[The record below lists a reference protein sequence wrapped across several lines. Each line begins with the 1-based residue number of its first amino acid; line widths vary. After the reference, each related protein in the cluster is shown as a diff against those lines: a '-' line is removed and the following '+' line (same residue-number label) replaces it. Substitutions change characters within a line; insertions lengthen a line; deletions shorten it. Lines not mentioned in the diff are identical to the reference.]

1 MPLPTGGAWPPPEL
15 RCVFDKLTVWS
26 AWYSGDPDQLSAV
39 YGGQNGYDPSGS
51 GFFASQQGGFKAKA
65 ARAFQR
71 WFWGQRPPQG
81 ERRTKLHVPLAS
93 DIAATSA
100 DLLFSEPPSIT
111 VEDTATQDRLDE
123 LVDDGMHA
131 TLLEAAEIDA
141 ALGGVYLRV
150 VWDQALDDHPWL
162 SSVHPDAAVPEWR
175 WGRLVAVTFWR
186 VIAADG
192 EKVVRHLERH
202 EPGAILH
209 GVYEGDG
216 DTLGRRVPLTE
227 YADTAA
233 LAEVLT
239 DGDTIATGITALTA
253 EYVPNMRPNRVWRN
267 TPAAAHLGRADI
279 QGSEPLLDALDETY
293 TSWMRDIRLAK
304 GRLIVPSVYLQSQGR
319 GQGATFDADQ
329 ELFTGLEML
338 PQQGAGPGITVNQFA
353 IRVDE
358 HERTSRAIVAQVL
371 RAAGYATQTFGE
383 TGDVAQTATEV
394 TARERRSYVTRDRKI
409 VYWRPA
415 LTRMLQ
421 VLLAID
427 AAVFGSKVDA
437 EERPDLA
444 FGDGVS
450 EDPKSVAET
459 LALLTQAEAISTELK
474 VRMQHPDWDDD
485 QVGEEV
491 QRIRDDTGAA
501 VPDPT
506 SFGGQP
512 ADHPGPMTPNGQA
525 PDGPMADRPV
535 G

>member
-1 MPLPTGGAWPPPEL
+1 VPLPAGGAWPPPEL
-15 RCVFDKLTVWS
+15 RCVVDKLAVWS
-26 AWYSGDPDQLSAV
+26 AWYCGEPDQLAAV
-39 YGGQNGYDPSGS
+39 YGGQTGHDPSGT
-51 GFFASQQGGFKAKA
+51 GFFASQTGGFKATVG
-65 ARAFQR
+65 RAVQR

-111 VEDTATQDRLDE
+111 VDDPATQVRLDE
-123 LVDDGMHA
+123 LVDDGVHA

-150 VWDQALDDHPWL
+150 CWDRELADRPWL
-162 SSVHPDAAVPEWR
+162 SAVHPDAAVPQWR

-186 VIAADG
+186 VLATSG
-192 EKVVRHLERH
+192 ETVVRHLERH

-209 GVYEGDG
+209 GVYEGDA

-227 YADTAA
+227 YPDTAA
-233 LAEVLT
+233 LAEALT
-239 DGDTIATGITALTA
+239 DGDTIATGITDLTA
-253 EYVPNMRPNRVWRN
+253 EYVPNMRPNRVWRS
-267 TPAAAHLGRADI
+267 TPAGAYLGRADI

-319 GQGATFDADQ
+319 GRGATFDADQ

-338 PQQGAGPGITVNQFA
+338 PQQGAATPITISQFA
-353 IRVDE
+353 IRVAE
-358 HERTSRAIVAQVL
+358 HEATARALVAQVL

-383 TGDVAQTATEV
+383 TGDVAVTATEV

-409 VYWRPA
+409 VYWRPG
-415 LTRMLQ
+415 LRRVLQ

-427 AAVFGSKVDA
+427 ATVFGSGVDP
-437 EERPDLA
+437 ERPVLE

-450 EDPKSVAET
+450 EDPKSVAQT
-459 LALLTQAEAISTELK
+459 LQLLTAAEAASTEVK
-474 VRMQHPDWDDD
+474 VRMLHPDWDED
-485 QVGEEV
+485 QIAAEV
-491 QRIRDDTGAA
+491 AAIRADQGT
-501 VPDPT
+501 
-506 SFGGQP
+506 P
-512 ADHPGPMTPNGQA
+512 ADPAGALGALAGNDPAAMPPRG
-525 PDGPMADRPV
+525 
-535 G
+535 